1 MIIHGYLEGNV
12 LILTVN
18 YKLKEGKRDE
28 FVKRLLREKI
38 AEHTR
43 MEQGCIKYEYYLP
56 IDRADELFLLEAW
69 ESREDQQIH
78 FQSDHMRKMR
88 EFKSEYV
95 ESTELGQM

>member
-1 MIIHGYLEGNV
+1 M

-78 FQSDHMRKMR
+78 LQSDHMRKMR
-88 EFKSEYV
+88 EFKSCLLYTSDAADE
-95 ESTELGQM
+95 

>member
-1 MIIHGYLEGNV
+1 M

-78 FQSDHMRKMR
+78 LRKMR

>member
-1 MIIHGYLEGNV
+1 M

-43 MEQGCIKYEYYLP
+43 MEPGCIKYEYYLP
-56 IDRADELFLLEAW
+56 IGRADELFLL
-69 ESREDQQIH
+69 
-78 FQSDHMRKMR
+78 
-88 EFKSEYV
+88 
-95 ESTELGQM
+95 

>member
-56 IDRADELFLLEAW
+56 RATTCA
-69 ESREDQQIH
+69 
-78 FQSDHMRKMR
+78 K
-88 EFKSEYV
+88 
-95 ESTELGQM
+95 

>member
-1 MIIHGYLEGNV
+1 MCLFLRLIIS
-12 LILTVN
+12 
-18 YKLKEGKRDE
+18 LKRASATNK
-28 FVKRLLREKI
+28 KRLLREKI

-78 FQSDHMRKMR
+78 LQSDHMRKMR

>member
-1 MIIHGYLEGNV
+1 M

-28 FVKRLLREKI
+28 FVKRLFREKI

-56 IDRADELFLLEAW
+56 IDRADELFLL
-69 ESREDQQIH
+69 
-78 FQSDHMRKMR
+78 
-88 EFKSEYV
+88 
-95 ESTELGQM
+95 

>member
-1 MIIHGYLEGNV
+1 M

-56 IDRADELFLLEAW
+56 IDRADELFLL
-69 ESREDQQIH
+69 
-78 FQSDHMRKMR
+78 
-88 EFKSEYV
+88 
-95 ESTELGQM
+95 